1 MASKSPSGPG
11 AGKAKSTFDF
21 EHKVIIIGD
30 AGAGKSSF
38 FHQFRQG
45 VFPKQVMS
53 TIGVEFGTKI
63 IQLQNEERRV
73 KLNVWDTAGQERYRA
88 VTRAYY
94 RGALGSVILYDTT
107 SRLSFNHLPDWL
119 QDAREQASSDID
131 IVVVGN
137 KKDLKEQR
145 QVTHDEASKWAN
157 TNEVIYIET
166 SALTGEN
173 VEDVFQILGQH
184 IQARMDKDIDAKKRK
199 AAEAAPLKLEAPV
212 EQKASASCGAC

>member
-1 MASKSPSGPG
+1 MASKTRSGNT
-11 AGKAKSTFDF
+11 AFDF

-38 FHQFRQG
+38 FQQFRTG
-45 VFPKQVMS
+45 NFPKQIMS
-53 TIGVEFGTKI
+53 TIGVEFGSKI
-63 IQLQNEERRV
+63 IKLQNEDRKI

-94 RGALGSVILYDTT
+94 RGANGAVILYDTT
-107 SRLSFNHLPDWL
+107 SQDSFKHLPEWL

-137 KKDLKEQR
+137 KMDLKDQR
-145 QVTHDEASKWAN
+145 QVAHKDAVSWAAMN
-157 TNEVIYIET
+157 DVLYIET

-184 IQARMDKDIDAKKRK
+184 IQARMDKDIDARKRK
-199 AAEAAPLKLEAPV
+199 EAEATVTLEAPV
-212 EQKASASCGAC
+212 EEKVSSSCGAC